1 MNDETLKKIHAI
13 KDERGERF
21 TTLSGLAKELSLH
34 ERQSAKEGRLL
45 ITLPQPPT
53 QVLRKKVPVS
63 ARKPRRIKN
72 LIKLRSN

>member
-1 MNDETLKKIHAI
+1 MNDEILKEIHAI
-13 KDERGERF
+13 KDARGERF

-63 ARKPRRIKN
+63 ACKPRRIKT
-72 LIKLRSN
+72 LVKLRSN